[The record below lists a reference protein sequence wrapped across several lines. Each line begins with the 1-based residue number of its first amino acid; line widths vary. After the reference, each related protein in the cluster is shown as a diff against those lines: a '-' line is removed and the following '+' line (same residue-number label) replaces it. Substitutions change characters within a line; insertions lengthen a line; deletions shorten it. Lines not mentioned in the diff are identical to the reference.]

1 MIKYLLPLLFLAL
14 LFSTFSCKV
23 YKRDILFKTEGMPD
37 SLLLKA
43 KGDLAYKN
51 YKILPFDWID
61 VRVQTNNGEAL
72 IDPNFE
78 LRRQIN
84 GANGMMMGGMQNG
97 AMGGGGVANAM
108 LIGTINPNRYLVNSD
123 GAVTLPLIGRVQLA
137 GLTYRQA
144 DSLLAERFSNFY
156 EDAFV
161 VCRTSNRRCI
171 VISGSGGL
179 TLNSAMTTGQVVSLP
194 NEGLSLIEVLAL
206 AGGIPAYSDASN
218 IRVIR
223 GDLRNPRVSIINLQT
238 INSMREA
245 DLRILP
251 NDIIYVEPVR
261 RPAIDALRDI
271 APLIST
277 SLSLLTLFIVFFR

>member
-1 MIKYLLPLLFLAL
+1 
-14 LFSTFSCKV
+14 
-23 YKRDILFKTEGMPD
+23 MPD

-43 KGDLAYKN
+43 KGDLTYKN
-51 YKILPFDWID
+51 HKILPFDWID

-84 GANGMMMGGMQNG
+84 GANAMMMAGGMQG
-97 AMGGGGVANAM
+97 GMGGGGVANAM

-123 GAVTLPLIGRVQLA
+123 GGVNLPMIGRVQLA

-144 DSLLAERFSNFY
+144 DSLLSERYSNFY

-171 VISGSGGL
+171 VLSGSGGL
-179 TLNSAMTTGQVVSLP
+179 NLNAAMTTGQVVSLP
-194 NEGLSLIEVLAL
+194 NEGLSLVEVLAL

-223 GDLRNPRVSIINLQT
+223 GDLRNPKVMVINLQS
-238 INSMREA
+238 INSMRES

-251 NDIIYVEPVR
+251 NDIVYVEPVR

-271 APLIST
+271 APLITT
-277 SLSLLTLFIVFFR
+277 SFSLLTLFIVLFR

>member
-1 MIKYLLPLLFLAL
+1 
-14 LFSTFSCKV
+14 
-23 YKRDILFKTEGMPD
+23 MPD

-84 GANGMMMGGMQNG
+84 GANGMMMAGGMQG
-97 AMGGGGVANAM
+97 GMGGGGIANAM
-108 LIGTINPNRYLVNSD
+108 MIGTTNPNRYLVNSD
-123 GAVTLPLIGRVQLA
+123 GGINLPMVGRIQLS

-144 DSLLAERFSNFY
+144 DSLLAERYSNFY

-171 VISGSGGL
+171 VLSGSGGL
-179 TLNSAMTTGQVVSLP
+179 NLNAAMTTGQVVSLP
-194 NEGLSLIEVLAL
+194 NEGLSLVEVLAL

-223 GDLRNPRVSIINLQT
+223 GDLRNPKVMVINLQS
-238 INSMREA
+238 INSMRES

-251 NDIIYVEPVR
+251 NDIVYVEPVR

-271 APLIST
+271 APLITT
-277 SLSLLTLFIVFFR
+277 SFSLLTLFIVLFR